1 MPRRPSAAAVLL
13 ALASALAMAG
23 CTGDPGGGGG
33 EPTDTEGPLPGDGG
47 GPPRLEPVA
56 DGFQAP
62 LYVAEVPGSPGRLVV
77 VEQAGTL
84 RLVEAGA
91 VRAAPFLDLTDRVG
105 SGSSEQGLLGLA
117 FHPGFAGNGV
127 AIVGY
132 TDPAGDSVV
141 SRLRMLADGSGL
153 DPGSEEVLLQI
164 AQPFPNHNGGHLVY
178 GPDGY
183 LYLGFGDGGLA
194 GDPNLNGQNKGTLLG
209 DILRL
214 DVGESGPYAIPP
226 DNPYADGGGP
236 AGERPEVWASGL
248 RNPWRFHFDRATGDL
263 WIADVGQNLYEEVN
277 VQPAGVGGLN
287 YGWNLYEGSHHF
299 PSLAP
304 VAAPVPGF
312 TFPVAEYDHAD
323 GRCSVT
329 GGPVYRGAAL
339 PGLHG
344 ATLYADYCSGTLW
357 RLDGAEAEPAVL
369 LEAGFPVSSFG
380 EDAAGEV
387 YVLDYAAGRLMKLVP
402 S

>member
-1 MPRRPSAAAVLL
+1 MRPRSAMLL
-13 ALASALAMAG
+13 CAALAALAASG
-23 CTGDPGGGGG
+23 CSGGPGGNGGG
-33 EPTDTEGPLPGDGG
+33 ESSTGDREDTRDDGSA
-47 GPPRLEPVA
+47 PELHLVA
-56 DGFQAP
+56 KGFPAP
-62 LYVAEVPGSPGRLVV
+62 LYVTEMPGSPGRLVV
-77 VEQAGTL
+77 VEQQGTL
-84 RLVEAGA
+84 RLVEGGA
-91 VRAAPFLDLTDRVG
+91 VRGGPFLDLTDRVG
-105 SGSSEQGLLGLA
+105 SDGSEQGLLGLA

-132 TDPAGDSVV
+132 TDKAGDSVV
-141 SRLRMLADGSGL
+141 SRFRMRGDGTGL
-153 DPGSEEVLLQI
+153 DSGSEEVLLQI
-164 AQPFPNHNGGHLVY
+164 DQPFDNHNGGHLLY

-183 LYLGFGDGGLA
+183 LYLGFGDGGLG

-209 DILRL
+209 DLLRL
-214 DVGESGPYAIPP
+214 DVGESGPYGIPP
-226 DNPYADGGGP
+226 DNPYAGGSG
-236 AGERPEVWASGL
+236 GQRPEIWASGL

-287 YGWNLYEGSHHF
+287 YGWNLYEGNHQF

-312 TFPVAEYDHAD
+312 TFPAAEYDHAD

-339 PGLHG
+339 PDLVG
-344 ATLYADYCSGTLW
+344 ATLYADYCSGTIW
-357 RLDGAEAEPAVL
+357 RLDGPEGEPRVL

-380 EDAAGEV
+380 EDSAGEV
-387 YVLDYAAGRLMKLVP
+387 YVLDYAAGRLLKLA
-402 S
+402 

>member
-1 MPRRPSAAAVLL
+1 MRIRSGAALL
-13 ALASALAMAG
+13 CVALASALLSSG
-23 CTGDPGGGGG
+23 CAEGPGDGADDGSP
-33 EPTDTEGPLPGDGG
+33 TEGPSAAPSGDGG
-47 GPPRLEPVA
+47 VPDLHLVA
-56 DGFQAP
+56 DGFDSP

-84 RLVEAGA
+84 RLVQDGA
-91 VRAAPFLDLTDRVG
+91 VRAGAFLDLTDRVG

-117 FHPGFAGNGV
+117 FHPGFAENGV

-132 TDPAGDSVV
+132 TDQAGDSVV

-153 DPGSEEVLLQI
+153 DPASEEVLLQI
-164 AQPFPNHNGGHLVY
+164 DQPFENHNGGHLLY

-209 DILRL
+209 DLLRL
-214 DVGESGPYAIPP
+214 DVGATGPYAIPP
-226 DNPYADGGGP
+226 DNPYAGGGP
-236 AGERPEVWASGL
+236 GGERPEIWASGL

-287 YGWNLYEGSHHF
+287 YGWNLYEGAHHF

-304 VAAPVPGF
+304 AAPVPGF
-312 TFPVAEYDHAD
+312 TFPVAEYDHND

-329 GGPVYRGAAL
+329 GGPVYRGSAL
-339 PGLHG
+339 PSLVG
-344 ATLYADYCSGTLW
+344 ATLYADYCSGTVW
-357 RLDGAEAEPAVL
+357 RLDGAGAQPSVL

-387 YVLDYAAGRLMKLVP
+387 YVLDYAAGRLLLLG
-402 S
+402 